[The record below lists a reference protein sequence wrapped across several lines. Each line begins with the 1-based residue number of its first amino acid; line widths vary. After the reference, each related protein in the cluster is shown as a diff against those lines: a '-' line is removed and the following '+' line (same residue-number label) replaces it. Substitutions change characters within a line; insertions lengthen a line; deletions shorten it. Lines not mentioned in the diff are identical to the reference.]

1 MSTLN
6 MFLYIYVIK
15 ISRDPITMFLGEFVT
30 HTTTAFLLRLNQ
42 MLKEEESLSL
52 GDVAPAR

>member
-1 MSTLN
+1 
-6 MFLYIYVIK
+6 
-15 ISRDPITMFLGEFVT
+15 MFLGEVVT